1 MLLLFARDS
10 ASCRGNISWG
20 PEAGIDESRENLSFE
35 VSESAGV
42 TGALYGFGLLVGGK
56 ILASTSG

>member
-42 TGALYGFGLLVGGK
+42 TGALYGVWSPGG
-56 ILASTSG
+56 G